1 MRLRF
6 GIVIL
11 PEYRWSDARRLWM
24 RAEELGFDHAWTYDH
39 LGWRDLVDGPWFDAV
54 PTLTAAATVTST
66 IRLGTH
72 VASANFRHPVAFAR
86 QVTAL
91 DDISNGRFLLG
102 VGAGG
107 PGFDSAVLG
116 QSPLTGR
123 ARVDRYVE
131 FVELLDRVLCN
142 HSTTWEGDFFSAIDA
157 RSAPGSLQSPRIPFI
172 VAGNARRS
180 IGLAARFG
188 DGWMTTGAP
197 VDTDEAW
204 WKAVAENC
212 ARFDE
217 ELQARGR
224 GTEGPARY
232 LSLDAA
238 PGYSLR
244 SVDAFADAVGQAG
257 ELGFT
262 DVISHWPRPSGWYA
276 GDESIL
282 DTIASRFLTKT

>member
-1 MRLRF
+1 MPGDSGCAPKSSASTTRGLTIISV
-6 GIVIL
+6 GVT
-11 PEYRWSDARRLWM
+11 SSM
-24 RAEELGFDHAWTYDH
+24 
-39 LGWRDLVDGPWFDAV
+39 GPWFDAV

-123 ARVDRYVE
+123 ARADRYAE

-204 WKAVAENC
+204 WKA
-212 ARFDE
+212 RRG
-217 ELQARGR
+217 ELREVRR
-224 GTEGPARY
+224 GT
-232 LSLDAA
+232 
-238 PGYSLR
+238 
-244 SVDAFADAVGQAG
+244 
-257 ELGFT
+257 
-262 DVISHWPRPSGWYA
+262 
-276 GDESIL
+276 
-282 DTIASRFLTKT
+282 AS

>member
-1 MRLRF
+1 M
-6 GIVIL
+6 
-11 PEYRWSDARRLWM
+11 A
-24 RAEELGFDHAWTYDH
+24 
-39 LGWRDLVDGPWFDAV
+39 
-54 PTLTAAATVTST
+54 LTAAAVVTKHIKLAT
-66 IRLGTH
+66 GIAQIGARTPAML
-72 VASANFRHPVAFAR
+72 AMSAMSM
-86 QVTAL
+86 QVL
-91 DDISNGRFLLG
+91 SGGRFLLG

-116 QSPLTGR
+116 QSQLTGR

-157 RSAPGSLQSPRIPFI
+157 RSAPGSLQSPRVPFI

-197 VDTDEAW
+197 GGTDEAW

-244 SVDAFADAVGQAG
+244 SVDAFADALGRAG

-282 DTIASRFLTKT
+282 DTIASRFVTKT